1 MRWAALGFN
10 LHQYPVDDYVDR
22 IYLIGFEIKDT
33 LDTARETTKENTWTI
48 SISTWQNCGGKKRI
62 ETIIDRNMPSLFFLM
77 SSFSR
82 KENWGQNERYIIVM
96 STDTHILKNI
106 LRNICIS
113 YHQENQPNMSTSIN
127 GNRI

>member
-48 SISTWQNCGGKKRI
+48 SISTWQNCGGKK
-62 ETIIDRNMPSLFFLM
+62 TYRNN
-77 SSFSR
+77 
-82 KENWGQNERYIIVM
+82 NWQKHAIVVLLNVV
-96 STDTHILKNI
+96 T
-106 LRNICIS
+106 
-113 YHQENQPNMSTSIN
+113 Q
-127 GNRI
+127 